1 MAAELSEHLCKFQ
14 NSGFCK
20 FRAKCHFKHV
30 FEICSENKCDKS
42 KCLKRHPKK
51 CRYHFLKR
59 SCKFKQSCEYSHGQE
74 KEIQDIKL
82 IRLEVEQLKKINKE
96 LENDLKALKLANVNL
111 EVNLQNLT
119 EEVDQV
125 KKERDALESQNDSIK
140 EVNDN
145 LIEDLTT
152 LNERLAF
159 MIPGKL
165 EEENLELKEKIAI
178 LKCISEMHDVEEI
191 EEPIDE
197 EIETIVESMET
208 ETDAYFCELCPLET
222 SSQQGLKIHL
232 GIKHKH

>member
-1 MAAELSEHLCKFQ
+1 MKSEKWLLNFLNTYAGFRTLASA
-14 NSGFCK
+14 NSEQS
-20 FRAKCHFKHV
+20 V
-30 FEICSENKCDKS
+30 TSNMSLKS
-42 KCLKRHPKK
+42 VVKLNVTKTKCLKRHPKK

-59 SCKFKQSCEYSHGQE
+59 SCKFKESCEYSHGQE

-208 ETDAYFCELCPLET
+208 ETDAYFC
-222 SSQQGLKIHL
+222 
-232 GIKHKH
+232 